1 MAVIRPDGS
10 FRARCVGVTTIAANM
25 VEDSRVLA
33 GRRAVLV
40 ASGTVACALF
50 GIATQTPNGH

>member
-1 MAVIRPDGS
+1 
-10 FRARCVGVTTIAANM
+10 
-25 VEDSRVLA
+25 VLA
-33 GRRAVLV
+33 GRRAVFV